1 MKTFEVDLKK
11 EYGTE
16 GGKLTAIL
24 SGDVYD
30 NAEANEKRT
39 RPAVIVVPG
48 GGYWMVSKREG
59 EPVAAAFL
67 SRGFQTF
74 ILTYLTASDGEYAYP
89 EQLTELA
96 AAAISRA
103 R

>member
-24 SGDVYD
+24 CGDIYD
-30 NAEANEKRT
+30 DPAANEAWT

-48 GGYWMVSKREG
+48 GAYWMVSKREG
-59 EPVAAAFL
+59 EPVASGFL
-67 SRGFQTF
+67 ARGR
-74 ILTYLTASDGEYAYP
+74 LRTANMRTPNS
-89 EQLTELA
+89 
-96 AAAISRA
+96 
-103 R
+103 

>member
-30 NAEANEKRT
+30 NAEANGQG
-39 RPAVIVVPG
+39 PP
-48 GGYWMVSKREG
+48 
-59 EPVAAAFL
+59 
-67 SRGFQTF
+67 
-74 ILTYLTASDGEYAYP
+74 
-89 EQLTELA
+89 
-96 AAAISRA
+96 
-103 R
+103 